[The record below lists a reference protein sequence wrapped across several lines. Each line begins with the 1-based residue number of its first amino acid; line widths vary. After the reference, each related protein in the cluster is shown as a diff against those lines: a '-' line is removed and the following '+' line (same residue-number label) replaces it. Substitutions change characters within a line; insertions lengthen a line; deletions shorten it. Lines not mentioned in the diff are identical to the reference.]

1 MSTTRTQ
8 GERLS
13 ALEERVDNVKDD
25 VADLKKD
32 VASVHKDVAEIK
44 DILTQAKGGWRVLIV
59 IGGVAGSMTTALLWL
74 IGKIWPFVSGLPR

>member
-1 MSTTRTQ
+1 MTAVRTQ

-13 ALEERVDNVKDD
+13 ALEERVANVKDD

-32 VASVHKDVAEIK
+32 VASVRRDVTEIK

-59 IGGVAGSMTTALLWL
+59 IGGLAGSMTTAVLWL

>member
-1 MSTTRTQ
+1 MNPACTQ

-13 ALEERVDNVKDD
+13 ALEERVANVKDD

-32 VASVHKDVAEIK
+32 VASVRKDVMEIK

-59 IGGVAGSMTTALLWL
+59 IGGLAGSMTTAVLWL
-74 IGKIWPFVSGLPR
+74 IGKIWPFISGLPR

>member
-1 MSTTRTQ
+1 MTAVRTQ

-13 ALEERVDNVKDD
+13 ALEERVANVKDD

-32 VASVHKDVAEIK
+32 VASVRRDVTEIK

-59 IGGVAGSMTTALLWL
+59 IGGLAGSMTTAVLWL
-74 IGKIWPFVSGLPR
+74 IGKIWPFISGLPR